1 MNRELILGTL
11 AALLAGNA
19 WAGLLITSDNSG
31 EVSQQYFGEG
41 EFIVIDQGQPRFGID
56 RRGNCWFVERQ
67 QIVSDPCENML
78 SAMSGMREQAMA
90 GLGPQERAMMEQM
103 MGGARSAPPL
113 KPRPRGS
120 RSIAGYHATCHQV
133 GSEREVCIS
142 AELLREVKKEMGD
155 SRFVELLRG
164 FSQSAAQMGG
174 EDPEQAAVTALYEQG
189 FPMLDMRKVTGIPGV
204 DPAMLRFLPE
214 AQRAQIM
221 QQIGGSAGAGELT
234 GIRVTQ
240 VEKGAAMPSLNLS
253 GYQRVGF
260 AEYMQQMMGDMNGM
274 PRR

>member
-1 MNRELILGTL
+1 MKRESIVGTL
-11 AALLAGNA
+11 LALLAGNA
-19 WAGLLITSDNSG
+19 WAGLLITSESSG
-31 EVSQQYFGEG
+31 ETSQQYFGKG

-67 QIVSDPCENML
+67 NLVSDPCENML
-78 SAMSGMREQAMA
+78 SAMSGMRDQAMA

-103 MGGARSAPPL
+103 MGGGRTAQPL
-113 KPRPRGS
+113 KPRPQGS
-120 RSIAGYHATCHQV
+120 RQIAGYTTDCHQI

-142 AELLREVKKEMGD
+142 PELLREVKQEMGD

-174 EDPEQAAVTALYEQG
+174 QDPEQAAVTALFEQG
-189 FPMLDMRKVTGIPGV
+189 FPMLDMRKAATMPGL

-221 QQIGGSAGAGELT
+221 QQMGGAGGESVSGT
-234 GIRVTQ
+234 KVVK
-240 VEKGAAMPSLNLS
+240 VEKDAVMPPLNLS
-253 GYQRVGF
+253 GYKRQSF
-260 AEYMQQMMGDMNGM
+260 AEYMQQMMGNMNGM